1 MGKNNTRRKISVL
14 LKNKDLRARVQVERS
29 MLRSKPLH
37 VMKNYL
43 YSHGIL
49 KVGNNAPKDL
59 IKRIYED
66 AILTGEVTNTSKDV
80 LIYNYL
86 NKKDD

>member
-1 MGKNNTRRKISVL
+1 M
-14 LKNKDLRARVQVERS
+14 RARVQVERS
-29 MLRSKPLH
+29 MLRAKPLH

-59 IKRIYED
+59 IKKIYED
-66 AILTGEVTNTSKDV
+66 AILTGEVNNTSKEV

>member
-1 MGKNNTRRKISVL
+1 
-14 LKNKDLRARVQVERS
+14 
-29 MLRSKPLH
+29 
-37 VMKNYL
+37 MKNYL
-43 YSHGIL
+43 YTRGLL

-59 IKRIYED
+59 IKKMYED
-66 AILTGEVTNTSKDV
+66 SILTGDVNNTSKDV

>member
-1 MGKNNTRRKISVL
+1 M
-14 LKNKDLRARVQVERS
+14 LRA
-29 MLRSKPLH
+29 KPLH

-43 YSHGIL
+43 YSHGLL
-49 KVGNNAPKDL
+49 KVGNRAPKEL

-66 AILTGEVTNTSKDV
+66 AILAGEVNNTSKDV

-86 NKKDD
+86 NKKDE